1 VVVLDG
7 ISYIQVHPT
16 FLYEA
21 LWNLVLLIILLLF
34 FDMKQFEGE
43 IFLRYLFG
51 YGIGRFWIESLRTD
65 QLLLPV
71 IGYPVSRALAAVLVV
86 VAAAWIACGRL
97 RCRQRATNENVTDM
111 NTEEYTNERTRKI
124 KTGN

>member
-1 VVVLDG
+1 
-7 ISYIQVHPT
+7 
-16 FLYEA
+16 
-21 LWNLVLLIILLLF
+21 
-34 FDMKQFEGE
+34 MKQFEGE